1 MGNCTLPKFQNPPIK
16 QYVIEHIIF
25 INLYLTIYGIQS
37 NFLSRMI
44 ISCNYMKPKSINKLH
59 KGAYFIIEHFSLDK
73 IQKLKLME
81 LGILPKIKIKLLKN
95 NNFGSSI
102 IKCEGVK
109 YALDNSI
116 AHKLITNEVVN

>member
-1 MGNCTLPKFQNPPIK
+1 
-16 QYVIEHIIF
+16 
-25 INLYLTIYGIQS
+25 
-37 NFLSRMI
+37 MI
-44 ISCNYMKPKSINKLH
+44 INCNYMKTKSINKLH